1 MTSKII
7 ALDANIEQ
15 VQVIDHYTV
24 NQAEVFITSTGEYL
38 IKEPHL
44 EQNEFQIYEKIMDHL
59 MN

>member
-1 MTSKII
+1 MVSKII

-15 VQVIDHYTV
+15 VDIIDRYTV

-44 EQNEFQIYEKIMDHL
+44 EQNEFQI
-59 MN
+59 